1 VRTHAHVATME
12 HVPMSRYVVQRRW
25 TRDARIPLIAGD
37 WDFEHGWQCVPL
49 PPALDEGWEIV
60 DTSRDRKTGWARII
74 RFDS

>member
-1 VRTHAHVATME
+1 ME

-37 WDFEHGWQCVPL
+37 GDFEHGWQCVPL